1 MQLQIDG
8 ATGEQIANNA
18 GGLGKLLREA
28 IADVAGTSTSQ
39 VQLAYANTTFTRSG
53 SNITRADNSTNSTN
67 ASSTDVTISDSV
79 PIDSNSPGNARR
91 RALVATPAPTSLSV
105 CSTGAEC
112 GTDVPEGDTITLT
125 CPGSGVFAAVEF
137 VQLGNPSGTC
147 GAFLKGNCGSAA
159 NGTEVLSTLC
169 IGKRTC
175 TIDATTNVFG
185 SSSCA
190 GAQRV
195 LDVQLRCAA
204 PPQLFATVGLNL
216 FVTQAQYEDVL
227 ASLLTLFTA
236 PSTVSSSFANF
247 TAALINCTGAG

>member
-1 MQLQIDG
+1 MQVNG

-18 GGLGKLLREA
+18 GGLGKLLRDA
-28 IADVAGTSTSQ
+28 IADVAGTSASQ
-39 VQLAYANTTFTRSG
+39 VQITYANSTSTTSRSAG
-53 SNITRADNSTNSTN
+53 NSTNSTN
-67 ASSTDVTISDSV
+67 STIEDVTVTDNV

-91 RALVATPAPTSLSV
+91 RALVATPAPTSLGV

-112 GTDVPEGDTITLT
+112 GTDVPEGDAVTLT
-125 CPGSGVFAAVEF
+125 CPGAGVFASVEF

-147 GAFLKGNCGSAA
+147 GAFLKGNCGSTG

-190 GAQRV
+190 GSQRV

-204 PPQLFATVGLNL
+204 PPQLFTTVGFNL
-216 FVTQAQYEDVL
+216 FVTQAQYEAVF
-227 ASLLTLFTA
+227 ASLQTLFTA

-247 TAALINCTGAG
+247 TAALFNCTGAG